1 MYRLRIFAFTF
12 FLCVSFLNRLS
23 AQQASPGLDSL
34 VIKVLANDALLPMLI
49 DSAIKYSPEARKS
62 RSMETRADLNLKMN
76 KKAIFDIVSLHSSYG
91 YGTNYSAV
99 NNQSAVVGNNLTT
112 SQSAFYNLGVGVQ
125 LPLSMLVNRKNV
137 TRIQKTM
144 LDVAVAEKDN
154 SELQIKQDVITLY
167 QEFKLEQK
175 LLVISSKNKQ
185 SAEVNNTI
193 AQKDFLNAQISIDQV
208 SAVAE
213 KYNKS
218 VVDFETNIIKFQTSL
233 MQLQAYTHTDLSL
246 LIRKL

>member
-1 MYRLRIFAFTF
+1 MHRLRIFAFTF
-12 FLCVSFLNRLS
+12 LTCVSFLNKLS
-23 AQQASPGLDSL
+23 AQEASVGLDSL
-34 VIKVLANDALLPMLI
+34 LVKVLANDALLPMLI
-49 DSAIKYSPEARKS
+49 DSAIKYSPEARKT
-62 RSMETRADLNLKMN
+62 RSLQTRAGLDVKIN
-76 KKAIFDIVSLHSSYG
+76 KNALYDMVSLHSSYG

-112 SQSAFYNLGVGVQ
+112 SQSAFYNVGVGIQ
-125 LPLSMLVNRKNV
+125 LPLTLLINRKNV
-137 TRIQKTM
+137 SRIQKTM
-144 LDVAVAEKDN
+144 VDVAVAEKDN
-154 SELQIKQDVITLY
+154 AEMRIKQDVITLY
-167 QEFKLEQK
+167 QEFKLQQK
-175 LLVISSKNKQ
+175 LLIISSKSKQ

-208 SAVAE
+208 SSVAE

-233 MQLQAYTHTDLSL
+233 MQLETYTNANLSL

>member
-1 MYRLRIFAFTF
+1 
-12 FLCVSFLNRLS
+12 
-23 AQQASPGLDSL
+23 
-34 VIKVLANDALLPMLI
+34 MLI